1 MTTTFILDFSSVQF
15 LRIAMTFQLFGLVWL
30 FVINR
35 TTIPRICFCSE
46 PVCVLIN
53 VWSIVDLD
61 IVGMPILCAG
71 LGHIIYLFLLVI
83 I

>member
-1 MTTTFILDFSSVQF
+1 M
-15 LRIAMTFQLFGLVWL
+15 
-30 FVINR
+30 
-35 TTIPRICFCSE
+35 CK
-46 PVCVLIN
+46 N

>member
-1 MTTTFILDFSSVQF
+1 M
-15 LRIAMTFQLFGLVWL
+15 RK
-30 FVINR
+30 
-35 TTIPRICFCSE
+35 
-46 PVCVLIN
+46 N
-53 VWSIVDLD
+53 VWSIVNLD